1 MSWWSKN
8 RPECKVV
15 YLGFSQDMEEFE
27 FQGRRS
33 PKWVL
38 LCSTSY
44 VCWRMESRSGEKWN
58 ISGRSPWPKGLWSH
72 RKVPPG
78 LDTNTGPASTYRGTT
93 RSCWPFLSDILSVHI
108 AQMCHAA
115 PLGLPVTSQG
125 PSQLAPGWVLPSTR
139 TSFLGALQ
147 ELLSILESSLLTS
160 LFNNHEMCLGHCALL
175 LNNII

>member
-1 MSWWSKN
+1 MVRN
-8 RPECKVV
+8 E
-15 YLGFSQDMEEFE
+15 
-27 FQGRRS
+27 
-33 PKWVL
+33 
-38 LCSTSY
+38 TS
-44 VCWRMESRSGEKWN
+44 VAGAHD
-58 ISGRSPWPKGLWSH
+58 PKGSEVTGKSL
-72 RKVPPG
+72 
-78 LDTNTGPASTYRGTT
+78 LDWTLILAQPVHTGEPQGAVG
-93 RSCWPFLSDILSVHI
+93 PFYLISVHI